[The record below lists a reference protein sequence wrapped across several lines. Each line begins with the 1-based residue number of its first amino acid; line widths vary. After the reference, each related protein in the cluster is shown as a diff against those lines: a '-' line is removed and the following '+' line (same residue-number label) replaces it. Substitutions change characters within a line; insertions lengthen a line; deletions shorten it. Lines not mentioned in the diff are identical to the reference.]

1 METWPID
8 SVRLGVLL
16 STASTDTVCLNSRG
30 ITLQAE
36 SRKEYEEV
44 KILSKCYHS
53 CMNVSAKCS
62 AFIFC
67 LLVDLCHQQH
77 LQTDLSHRQSRGGR
91 LLPFFQSIPY
101 HLLYCCSLRD
111 NASNVALFC
120 FVFLGSCNQVKSDS
134 PTGSDSHY

>member
-1 METWPID
+1 METWSID

-91 LLPFFQSIPY
+91 LLPFFSPFLTICFTVVHYVTMHPM
-101 HLLYCCSLRD
+101 LLCS
-111 NASNVALFC
+111 VLF
-120 FVFLGSCNQVKSDS
+120 S
-134 PTGSDSHY
+134 